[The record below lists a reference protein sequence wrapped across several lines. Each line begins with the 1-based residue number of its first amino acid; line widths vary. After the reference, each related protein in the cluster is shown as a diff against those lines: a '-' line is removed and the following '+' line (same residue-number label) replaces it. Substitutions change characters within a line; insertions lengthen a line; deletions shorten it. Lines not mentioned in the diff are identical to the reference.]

1 MYNPYNNPYAYPVA
15 QQRLQSMEQQFPQ
28 QMNQQ
33 NYYNNPMMTSYNQ
46 QILKGRA
53 VTSFDEAK
61 AAMIDLDGSIFVFPD
76 VSNKA
81 IYTKQINLDGT
92 ASVNVYRLEETPTNM
107 SVNQNQGNNQ
117 KDVFAIA
124 DDISSM
130 KEMLIDMQ
138 NKIEM
143 LQQNPNNS
151 NQRMKGAK
159 INDQPVSNDATN
171 SK

>member
-46 QILKGRA
+46 QVLKGRA

-92 ASVNVYRLEETPTNM
+92 ASVNVYRLEETPTSM

-138 NKIEM
+138 DKIEM
-143 LQQNPNNS
+143 LQQNSNNS
-151 NQRMKGAK
+151 NQRMKGVK
-159 INDQPVSNDATN
+159 INDQPVSNDTTN

>member
-159 INDQPVSNDATN
+159 INDQPVPNDATN

>member
-46 QILKGRA
+46 QVLKGRA

-92 ASVNVYRLEETPTNM
+92 ASVNVYRLEETPTSM
-107 SVNQNQGNNQ
+107 SANQNQGNNQ

-138 NKIEM
+138 DKIEM
-143 LQQNPNNS
+143 LQQNFNNS

-159 INDQPVSNDATN
+159 INDQPVSNDTTN